1 MLRVRYFASLREEL
15 GFAEESV
22 SSDVGIETVGDLIE
36 YLVGLHGEGWRAHLT
51 QPQLRIAVNQE
62 LVEHEVSLCAG
73 DEVAF
78 LPPVT
83 GG

>member
-1 MLRVRYFASLREEL
+1 MSQIKVLFFASLREQMGVAEL
-15 GFAEESV
+15 TLTAGNLADIYHQV
-22 SSDVGIETVGDLIE
+22 KVQM
-36 YLVGLHGEGWRAHLT
+36 GEQAL
-51 QPQLRIAVNQE
+51 QSLQADNVRIALNQD
-62 LVEHEVSLCAG
+62 LVEHEFTLNDG

>member
-1 MLRVRYFASLREEL
+1 MSQVTVLFFASLREQMGTGEL
-15 GFAEESV
+15 AISA
-22 SSDVGIETVGDLIE
+22 STIEDLQQQ
-36 YLVGLHGEGWRAHLT
+36 LSLRLGVDRAKFL
-51 QPQLRIAVNQE
+51 QADNVRIAVNQH
-62 LVEHEVSLCAG
+62 LVNETTTLQDG

>member
-1 MLRVRYFASLREEL
+1 MSAKISVLFFASLRE
-15 GFAEESV
+15 
-22 SSDVGIETVGDLIE
+22 DVGVGGME
-36 YLVGLHGEGWRAHLT
+36 AHATDTAELLDVLQAT
-51 QPQLRIAVNQE
+51 LSRDAMSALRQDNVRIAVNQQLIEGSVE
-62 LVEHEVSLCAG
+62 LHNG

>member
-1 MLRVRYFASLREEL
+1 MLEIRYFASLREQL
-15 GFAEESV
+15 GVGQESV
-22 SSDVGIETVGDLIE
+22 PHADIETVEDLIE
-36 YLVGLHGEGWRAHLT
+36 HLVAAHGESWREPLT
-51 QPQLRIAVNQE
+51 SPQLRIAVNQE
-62 LVEHEVSLCAG
+62 LIEHETTLADG

>member
-1 MLRVRYFASLREEL
+1 MSAVEVRFFASLREET
-15 GFAEESV
+15 GTADWQVTV
-22 SSDVGIETVGDLIE
+22 SSVAALLDAIKSQF
-36 YLVGLHGEGWRAHLT
+36 GEAAWRAVT
-51 QPQLRIAVNQE
+51 ADNVRIAVNQT
-62 LVEHEVSLCAG
+62 LIDCDASLQPG

>member
-1 MLRVRYFASLREEL
+1 MLQIRYFASLREQL
-15 GFAEESV
+15 GVGEETIAHA
-22 SSDVGIETVGDLIE
+22 DIETVGDLIE
-36 YLVGLHGEGWRAHLT
+36 HLVAVHGEGWREHLMS
-51 QPQLRIAVNQE
+51 PQLRIAVNQE
-62 LVEHEVSLCAG
+62 LTEHEETLADG

>member
-1 MLRVRYFASLREEL
+1 MLKIWFFASLRE
-15 GFAEESV
+15 
-22 SSDVGIETVGDLIE
+22 DVGVGVLELSSEKAKTIPDLFVALESEFGVDGISA
-36 YLVGLHGEGWRAHLT
+36 LRADNV
-51 QPQLRIAVNQE
+51 RIAVNQE
-62 LVEHEVSLCAG
+62 FITGNCSLHGG